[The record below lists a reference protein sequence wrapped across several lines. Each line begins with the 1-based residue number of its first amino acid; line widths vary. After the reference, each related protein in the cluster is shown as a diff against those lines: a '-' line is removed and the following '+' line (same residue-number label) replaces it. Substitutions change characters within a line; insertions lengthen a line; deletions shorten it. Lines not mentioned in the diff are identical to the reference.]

1 MDDDR
6 CCRTEAGVRT
16 SEIVRERSYTLCGNI
31 ENATRW
37 RHGAC
42 LVDAVE
48 TLYENFITIL
58 HCPAL
63 FLDGWK
69 NQWWPVLKFTY
80 FISNCTIFRQEA
92 NYRKTKF
99 QPRDQRLNEK
109 LEYKLTCF
117 VHSNIIITEKGHT
130 RGTWSHRVDGS
141 CGAKAR
147 QHSGGTRW
155 FVSAEYLCA
164 SSHLSIGTL
173 MSIFIYTLK
182 ALTETVNRE
191 TGLDYLPMDRLE
203 RACLKSWHSCVLG
216 YLWYGARALDPIA

>member
-6 CCRTEAGVRT
+6 CCCTEAGVRT

-69 NQWWPVLKFTY
+69 NQWWPVLKFTH

-130 RGTWSHRVDGS
+130 RGTWSHRVLTDR
-141 CGAKAR
+141 AEQKHANIVEAR
-147 QHSGGTRW
+147 DDLCLRNIYAPPPTCPSERW
-155 FVSAEYLCA
+155 CLYLY
-164 SSHLSIGTL
+164 I
-173 MSIFIYTLK
+173 
-182 ALTETVNRE
+182 R
-191 TGLDYLPMDRLE
+191 
-203 RACLKSWHSCVLG
+203 
-216 YLWYGARALDPIA
+216 